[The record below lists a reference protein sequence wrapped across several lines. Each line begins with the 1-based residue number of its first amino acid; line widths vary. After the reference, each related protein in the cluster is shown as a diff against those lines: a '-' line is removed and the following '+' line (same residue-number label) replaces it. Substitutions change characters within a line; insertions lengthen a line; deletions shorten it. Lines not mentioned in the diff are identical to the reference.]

1 MAGPRNCQRSIIR
14 KGHKTRRQ
22 KHKIILGLFVAFVV
36 PFVYLARMEI
46 KRINTPDAPQPAGHY
61 SQATVYNG
69 LVFVAGQLSIDP
81 KTGEKK
87 LGGIEEQTE
96 LALSN
101 VHAILKA
108 AGSDWDRV
116 LKMNISV
123 ADINLWEGV
132 NKVYA
137 RVLGENRPARAV
149 IPCGPLHYGF
159 LIEIEAVAATDM

>member
-1 MAGPRNCQRSIIR
+1 
-14 KGHKTRRQ
+14 
-22 KHKIILGLFVAFVV
+22 
-36 PFVYLARMEI
+36 MEI
-46 KRINTPDAPQPAGHY
+46 KRINTPNAPKAGGHY

-81 KTGEKK
+81 ATGEKK
-87 LGGIEEQTE
+87 LGSIEEQTE
-96 LALSN
+96 QALAN

-116 LKMNISV
+116 LKVNISV
-123 ADINLWEGV
+123 AGIELWEAV

-149 IPCGPLHYGF
+149 IPCGNLHYGF
-159 LIEIEAVAATDM
+159 LIEIEAIAATDL